1 MIPDSETPECPEF
14 DVRSTIRKIFDIED
28 ILEEYS
34 VRIYKID
41 PYFYEHYNKK
51 KKKKKIQVD
60 ENGCEYILF
69 RIDYYFTKYL
79 LTVEIDEIGHTD
91 RDLIF
96 EKKRQEALEKQL
108 GQKFIRINT
117 SKKGYNTDYISKIQ
131 RFINDFK
138 DRQLEKEKLE
148 KEKLKKESNK
158 KIKELENKIKEEQ
171 KSKLA
176 KELLSYVSS
185 ISMSSVKPIKYFA
198 KKILPTL

>member
-1 MIPDSETPECPEF
+1 MSIT
-14 DVRSTIRKIFDIED
+14 TK
-28 ILEEYS
+28 
-34 VRIYKID
+34 K
-41 PYFYEHYNKK
+41 KK

-138 DRQLEKEKLE
+138 DRQLEKEKL
-148 KEKLKKESNK
+148 KKESNK

>member
-1 MIPDSETPECPEF
+1 MSIT
-14 DVRSTIRKIFDIED
+14 TTTT
-28 ILEEYS
+28 
-34 VRIYKID
+34 
-41 PYFYEHYNKK
+41 
-51 KKKKKIQVD
+51 KKKIQVD

-138 DRQLEKEKLE
+138 DRQLEKEKL
-148 KEKLKKESNK
+148 KKESNK

>member
-1 MIPDSETPECPEF
+1 MSIT
-14 DVRSTIRKIFDIED
+14 TK
-28 ILEEYS
+28 
-34 VRIYKID
+34 
-41 PYFYEHYNKK
+41 KK

-79 LTVEIDEIGHTD
+79 LTVEIDEIGRTD